1 MESKDLRRENYYCDD
16 EIDLYEL
23 WLLLRKRKWIVLFTT
38 LFFLIL
44 SLAYLYITKP
54 VYRLEHYLA
63 LPIFKNAA
71 VTESLSTQLEKGITV
86 LNTYLENQDYSQV
99 ASLLNLSENDV
110 RNLVSI
116 DILAKARKKE
126 KAIFAFSI
134 DSYDRES
141 LTKFDYAFLNYLK
154 SLPSVSQTLFL
165 YRKELKDKL
174 SFYKGRLGEVLNVAE
189 EAKKK
194 VLSTNSEVIGFN
206 PVSLETTIVNYQSQI
221 ASLERELKELVPFKD
236 INRVIYNKPVKPKK
250 KLVIAVALI
259 SGLFIGVFLVFFLEW
274 LDSMKKR
281 RREETG

>member
-1 MESKDLRRENYYCDD
+1 MENKNLKREECYYDD

-23 WLLLRKRKWIVLFTT
+23 WLILKKRKWVVFFTVF
-38 LFFLIL
+38 FFLLL

-86 LNTYLENQDYSQV
+86 LNTYLENRDYSQV
-99 ASLLNLSENDV
+99 ANLLDLPENEV

-116 DILAKARKKE
+116 NILSKARKKE
-126 KAIFAFSI
+126 KAAFAFSI
-134 DSYDRES
+134 DSYDKKS
-141 LTKFDYAFLNYLK
+141 LPKFDYALLNYLK
-154 SLPSVSQTLFL
+154 SLPSISQTLSL

-174 SFYKGRLGEVLNVAE
+174 SFYKGRLDEVLNVAE

-194 VLSTNSEVIGFN
+194 VLSTNSKVIGFN

-250 KLVIAVALI
+250 KLVVAVALI
-259 SGLFIGVFLVFFLEW
+259 SGLFIGIFMVFFLEW
-274 LDSMKKR
+274 LENVKKR
-281 RREETG
+281 HREETG